1 MKQAIIKECEHY
13 IGNRGIDSPIKKC
26 DKFENIWFIV
36 FKEYPNEVEI
46 SQQALC
52 YEAFDH
58 IPIKNMQWTQSFY
71 KKIKRKIKEFYK
83 NI

>member
-36 FKEYPNEVEI
+36 FKEYPNEV
-46 SQQALC
+46 
-52 YEAFDH
+52 
-58 IPIKNMQWTQSFY
+58 
-71 KKIKRKIKEFYK
+71 
-83 NI
+83 